1 MMTVMTAIV
10 GAFAAWLAAF
20 GERAPGTSTQPVPPP
35 VRRALPQVTQE
46 FIAVDAPVVAL
57 QHVRV
62 IDGTGA
68 PASDDQRL
76 VPTINAAAQ
85 ATALR
90 PLLAPRNYCLLDD
103 VVPVPLP
110 IAGITFL

>member
-1 MMTVMTAIV
+1 MWNIQMMTVMTAIV
-10 GAFAAWLAAF
+10 TAFAAWLAAF
-20 GERAPGTSTQPVPPP
+20 GEQTPGTSTQPASPP

-68 PASDDQRL
+68 PASDDQ
-76 VPTINAAAQ
+76 TIVIEG
-85 ATALR
+85 ATIKAIGPSR
-90 PLLAPRNYCLLDD
+90 SVTTPPARACSISRGDR
-103 VVPVPLP
+103 
-110 IAGITFL
+110 